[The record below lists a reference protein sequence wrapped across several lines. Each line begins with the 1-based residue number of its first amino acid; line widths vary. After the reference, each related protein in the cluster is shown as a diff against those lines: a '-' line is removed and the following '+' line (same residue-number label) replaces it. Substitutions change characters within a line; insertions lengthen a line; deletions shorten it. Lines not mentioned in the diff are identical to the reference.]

1 MTSKA
6 IFSGFYLT
14 LLALLV
20 TLVDS
25 GRPLLSILVDITL
38 CDDVIKTASQSC
50 QPKSQ

>member
-14 LLALLV
+14 LLVLLV

-25 GRPLLSILVDITL
+25 G
-38 CDDVIKTASQSC
+38 DDVIKTASQSC